1 MPDALPS
8 TDCER
13 LDGLRAGT
21 IVPLIGPLTEA
32 TLHGLGE
39 FDGEERGISIV
50 GHFVGLIGGEVGQLG
65 TAGLRVP
72 MLIRRKA
79 VIARLAAVFGDKIV
93 AREPA

>member
-8 TDCER
+8 TDGER

-39 FDGEERGISIV
+39 FDG
-50 GHFVGLIGGEVGQLG
+50 
-65 TAGLRVP
+65 
-72 MLIRRKA
+72 
-79 VIARLAAVFGDKIV
+79 VIARLAAAFDDKIV
-93 AREPA
+93 AREPAYGMSPAVADDYSDFYGPTFGLDDV